1 MSGSQIPKLTASSP
15 HPRWGSGRGKTPG
28 LRGRLPGPHPRGR
41 DTGSAGPDPR
51 PQPRCTLAVAALEA
65 RSLPGRARLCG
76 SPGEAAARPGGGS
89 GRGPASRAV
98 HKCAGRAATAVRSAA
113 GRWPRGWVAPRP
125 VRRAPGSGR
134 ARSPSHAVLAHAA
147 RALQPAQS
155 RQLPA
160 VRGSGRGPRAGSR
173 LTSAGRERSGRAG
186 DPERPRRLLTLCPLG
201 TEGDLPRLLPG
212 TDRPTLARPDAR
224 SCGLARE
231 AGLQNLVLA
240 GLLPRRPRA
249 GAERTSLGR
258 NLPGVFPPLR
268 LSSPRSRRRGNFLP
282 SVWSCPGKS
291 GPLLFAPLRPGPSPS
306 LASSPVSLVRPRG
319 ERAVSA
325 ALRSA

>member
-1 MSGSQIPKLTASSP
+1 MS
-15 HPRWGSGRGKTPG
+15 
-28 LRGRLPGPHPRGR
+28 
-41 DTGSAGPDPR
+41 
-51 PQPRCTLAVAALEA
+51 
-65 RSLPGRARLCG
+65 
-76 SPGEAAARPGGGS
+76 
-89 GRGPASRAV
+89 
-98 HKCAGRAATAVRSAA
+98 SAA
-113 GRWPRGWVAPRP
+113 GRWPGGWLAPRP

-160 VRGSGRGPRAGSR
+160 VRRPGRGPRAGRR

-186 DPERPRRLLTLCPLG
+186 DPERPRRLLALCPLG
-201 TEGDLPRLLPG
+201 TEGDLPRLPPG
-212 TDRPTLARPDAR
+212 TDRPDAR
-224 SCGLARE
+224 SCGPARE
-231 AGLQNLVLA
+231 AGFQSLVLA

-249 GAERTSLGR
+249 GAERTSLGL

-291 GPLLFAPLRPGPSPS
+291 SPLLFAPLRPGPSPS

-319 ERAVSA
+319 ERAASA